1 MKSQLIIP
9 NIIDL
14 DEIYWI
20 VQCRFGRNIFFF
32 KKIQPW
38 ILIIQGL
45 LSFKIVIESFSLI
58 LIITYSCAYF
68 EKKIK
73 LSKNLN
79 FNYIILLNL
88 NFSLQVILYVL
99 YIQ

>member
-1 MKSQLIIP
+1 MKNQLIIP

-58 LIITYSCAYF
+58 LIITYNF
-68 EKKIK
+68 KFK
-73 LSKNLN
+73 SKRECLCLFWKEN
-79 FNYIILLNL
+79 
-88 NFSLQVILYVL
+88 
-99 YIQ
+99 